1 MTANINQLN
10 NQQNIIQEP
19 EIQNVN
25 REINQEGGNRLSP
38 EALKANE
45 ETREL
50 LRDILAGYSQIPDP
64 SDEVVAAKTSIQER
78 LAAMNDGVVAL
89 SDAELD
95 GLLNVKRYTNKDGQ
109 DPLPAALAHIDECQ
123 DYDSVTEQVNKAK
136 TDLIQAYN
144 NKTVDDAELA
154 KGLDTISEKGRFVN
168 ARIEKNSIEQAIGK
182 FDMEKTDAREFVPS
196 LETLRTLIADAKF
209 IDFHT
214 KCEMMDGLN
223 DVLKASEK
231 EGKPSESTLKFLR
244 KREEA
249 RAEQQKLMDALLHK
263 NDGENNVIK
272 PEVKVED
279 EIQDRNEI
287 KIENEIKNDQE
298 IKVGNEIKNGQ
309 EINVVNEVKNGQE
322 NNVLNEVKDNK
333 EPKAENKE
341 VPEKKDGEEPKEN
354 PIKEGIFKDAVII
367 DKNEIK

>member
-25 REINQEGGNRLSP
+25 RDINPEAGKKPSP

-45 ETREL
+45 ETRAL
-50 LRDILAGYSQIPDP
+50 LRDILAGYSQIPNP

-95 GLLNVKRYTNKDGQ
+95 GLLNVKRYTNDQ
-109 DPLPAALAHIDECQ
+109 LPAALAHIDECQ
-123 DYDSVTEQVNKAK
+123 DYDSVKEQVSKAQD
-136 TDLIQAYN
+136 DLIKAYN
-144 NKTVDDAELA
+144 DKTIDDAGLA
-154 KGLDTISEKGRFVN
+154 KGFGAIKDKGDFVN

-182 FDMEKTDAREFVPS
+182 FDMEKTDAREFVPN

-244 KREEA
+244 KREEMS
-249 RAEQQKLMDALLHK
+249 AEQQKLMDALLHK

-272 PEVKVED
+272 SEVKVED
-279 EIQDRNEI
+279 EIQARNEI
-287 KIENEIKNDQE
+287 NIENEIKNDQE
-298 IKVGNEIKNGQ
+298 IKVGNEIKND
-309 EINVVNEVKNGQE
+309 QE
-322 NNVLNEVKDNK
+322 NNVVNEVKDNK
-333 EPKAENKE
+333 EPKAENNGQNNQ
-341 VPEKKDGEEPKEN
+341 VPEQHEKKDGEEPKAN
-354 PIKEGIFKDAVII
+354 PLQEGMFKDAVII
-367 DKNEIK
+367 EKNDIK